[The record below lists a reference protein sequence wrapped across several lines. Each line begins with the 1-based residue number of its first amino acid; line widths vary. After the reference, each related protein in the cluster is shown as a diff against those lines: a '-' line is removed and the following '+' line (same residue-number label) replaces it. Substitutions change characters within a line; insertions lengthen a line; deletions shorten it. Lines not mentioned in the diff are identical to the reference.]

1 MTNGAPPG
9 TLGLAQPTG
18 WMTGDMF
25 LEVLKHFIK
34 MTSSTR
40 ENPTLIIMD
49 NHESHLTPAVLN
61 HAKENGVTLLTIPPH
76 TSHKLQ
82 ALDVSV
88 FGPFQNYYNSAA
100 DSWMYR
106 NPGQTLTI
114 YHVAELVGQ
123 AFEKAMT
130 PTNIKSGFRKTGI
143 FPLDRDIFTD
153 EDFFTSEVTNT
164 LWVK

>member
-88 FGPFQNYYNSAA
+88 FGPFQNY
-100 DSWMYR
+100 
-106 NPGQTLTI
+106 L
-114 YHVAELVGQ
+114 L
-123 AFEKAMT
+123 
-130 PTNIKSGFRKTGI
+130 
-143 FPLDRDIFTD
+143 
-153 EDFFTSEVTNT
+153 
-164 LWVK
+164 